1 MWASLSLAA
10 LAASAVAQPR
20 APGGDAPVLDPSGDA
35 LSAFHASLAAGG
47 RTRVLVWGASHVS
60 EDGITAPMRRIL
72 QSRYG
77 DGGPG
82 LVMPARPFR
91 FYDHADATF
100 AERGAWRGLR
110 VTGRHREPGRYG
122 PAGFAIEARR
132 PATGFVQTDRP
143 VDRARV
149 LYLAQPRGGRLEVT
163 AGEARRGVSTRG
175 SGTREVA
182 LEQRMRR
189 VELRARGDGPV
200 RVFGVSLERDG
211 PGVIVDAMGSPG
223 ARMRDRLPW
232 DQASMRRGVAMLD
245 PDLLVLA
252 YGTNETGFT
261 HRSIAAYRRDV
272 DRALRRA
279 RRLAPDASCVV
290 IGPTDWPTRDG
301 SVRERTAAVLEVQR
315 VAARRHGCGHVDL
328 VAMMGG
334 PGSMARWM
342 DAGLALED
350 SVHFNDAGHEV
361 IGARIVR
368 ALLSGAGSR

>member
-1 MWASLSLAA
+1 MVWFSVA
-10 LAASAVAQPR
+10 LVAASVVAQPR
-20 APGGDAPVLDPSGDA
+20 APGGDVSVLDPSGDA
-35 LSAFHASLAAGG
+35 LAAFHASLAAGG

-60 EDGITAPMRRIL
+60 EDGITAPMRRLL
-72 QSRYG
+72 QRRYG

-82 LVMPARPFR
+82 IVMPARPFR
-91 FYDHADATF
+91 FYDHAEVTF
-100 AERGAWRGLR
+100 AERGVWRGLR
-110 VTGRHREPGRYG
+110 VTGRRREPGRYG

-132 PATGFVQTDRP
+132 PAQGFVQAARP

-149 LYLAQPRGGRLEVT
+149 LYLAQAGGGRLEIA
-163 AGEARRGVSTRG
+163 AGDARRSVSTRG
-175 SGTREVA
+175 DGTREVA
-182 LEQRMRR
+182 LDARARR
-189 VELRARGDGPV
+189 VELRAHGGPV
-200 RVFGVSLERDG
+200 RLFGVSLERDG

-232 DQASMRRGVAMLD
+232 DQASTRRGVAMLD

-279 RRLAPDASCVV
+279 RRLAPEASCVV
-290 IGPTDWPTRDG
+290 IGPTDWPMRDG
-301 SVRERTAAVLEVQR
+301 SVRARTAQVLQVQR
-315 VAARRHGCGHVDL
+315 VAARRHGCGHLDL

-334 PGSMARWM
+334 PGSMPRWM
-342 DAGLALED
+342 DAGLALGD
-350 SVHFNDAGHEV
+350 AVHFSDAGHEV